1 MVELGEE
8 EFGEKMRG
16 IMLPLPSY
24 RFRGRPGLSRVLLL
38 LLMLVLAGVIVSGC
52 TGVGAQARGWSGVV
66 VAEDRLFFGSMDG
79 ELVAL
84 SASSGMPQWSP
95 FTPEVAK
102 SGVGFGCAPASVSV
116 AIYGTPVVAGDL
128 VYFGGYNGKV
138 YAINS
143 SSGALRWVYPR
154 EDNISP
160 IVGGLVVEGGRVFG
174 AASDG
179 KIYALDAETGDL
191 RWDFQ
196 ADGKIWATPVV
207 VGEAL
212 YVGSLDKKLYALN
225 AADGG
230 QKWQP
235 FEVDG
240 AIVATP
246 LVYKNTVYFGSV
258 DRHMYAV
265 NADNGTL
272 KWRSALEAGNWF
284 WARPVVA
291 NGTIYAGNLDGK
303 VYALNAETG
312 DVVTDF
318 DLGSSVASSPVLVDN
333 SVIVATK
340 EGRLFSIDA
349 GSNRIRQLAD
359 VAALTDKEL
368 DIHSPLSAEQGK
380 VYVHAQTEKYG
391 SLLYALDAATGAGA
405 WRYP

>member
-1 MVELGEE
+1 
-8 EFGEKMRG
+8 
-16 IMLPLPSY
+16 MLPLASHP
-24 RFRGRPGLSRVLLL
+24 FGGRPRFSRVLLL
-38 LLMLVLAGVIVSGC
+38 LLMLVLSGVVISGC
-52 TGVGAQARGWSGVV
+52 TGVGAQARGWSGVAV
-66 VAEDRLFFGSMDG
+66 VEDRLFFGSMDG

-84 SASSGMPQWSP
+84 SASSGMLQWSP
-95 FTPEVAK
+95 FVPEVPK
-102 SGVGFGCAPASVSV
+102 SGIGFGCAPASESV
-116 AIYGTPVVAGDL
+116 AIYGTPVVAEDL

-143 SSGALRWVYPR
+143 STGALRWVYPR

-160 IVGGLVVEGGRVFG
+160 IVGGLVVEGGRVFC

-179 KIYALDAETGDL
+179 KICALDADTGDL
-191 RWDFQ
+191 LWDFQ

-207 VGEAL
+207 VEETL

-225 AADGG
+225 AGDGV

-235 FEVDG
+235 FEVGG
-240 AIVATP
+240 AIVTTP

-258 DRHMYAV
+258 DRHMYAID
-265 NADNGTL
+265 AEDGTL
-272 KWRSALEAGNWF
+272 KWRSELEAGNWF
-284 WARPVVA
+284 WAKPVVA

-318 DLGSSVASSPVLVDN
+318 DLGSSVASSPVLIDN
-333 SVIVATK
+333 SVIVAAE
-340 EGRLFSIDA
+340 EGKLFSIDA
-349 GSNRIRQLAD
+349 VSNQIRQLAD
-359 VAALTDKEL
+359 MAALTDKEL
-368 DIHSPLSAEQGK
+368 DIHSPLSTGQGR

-391 SLLYALDAATGAGA
+391 SLLYALDAATGTGE